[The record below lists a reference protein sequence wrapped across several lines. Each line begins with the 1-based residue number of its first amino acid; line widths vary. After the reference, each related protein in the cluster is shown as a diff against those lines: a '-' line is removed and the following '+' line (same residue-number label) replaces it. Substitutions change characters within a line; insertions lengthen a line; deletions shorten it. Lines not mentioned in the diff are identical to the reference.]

1 MEFVTK
7 ISTLNGILIYN
18 DLIGSISI
26 NSLKKTSN
34 NSNVSHLVSDFFV
47 ASSAVGGGLAD
58 WSRLRQPVIILI
70 FVFSVIQRN
79 FKNIRLNRDS
89 YCLRPIIALAADEKK
104 QKHKWKKYGMD
115 QGKLIVRVFQ
125 PGRKAPKLH
134 SSNTLDWK
142 KYSFLVSFDTLQNS
156 SGEVRIRQFEK

>member
-47 ASSAVGGGLAD
+47 GSSAVGGGLAD
-58 WSRLRQPVIILI
+58 
-70 FVFSVIQRN
+70 
-79 FKNIRLNRDS
+79 
-89 YCLRPIIALAADEKK
+89 
-104 QKHKWKKYGMD
+104 
-115 QGKLIVRVFQ
+115 
-125 PGRKAPKLH
+125 
-134 SSNTLDWK
+134 
-142 KYSFLVSFDTLQNS
+142 
-156 SGEVRIRQFEK
+156 